1 MKKALLVIVTA
12 IGLSGCASSSGKPVE
27 VVNADRAGGVVTI
40 GYVNSE
46 NLPLM
51 DDGSKAR
58 WGDAVGIATR
68 VCSKWG
74 YESAEE
80 LTPHARTEGQRNM
93 YGQLMNGSVTKQYQ
107 CLGGNVK

>member
-1 MKKALLVIVTA
+1 MKKLLVLLGTVMVLA
-12 IGLSGCASSSGKPVE
+12 GCATSTGKPVE
-27 VVNADRAGGVVTI
+27 VVNADRAGGVVTV

-80 LTPHARTEGQRNM
+80 LTPHARTEGQRNGF
-93 YGQLMNGSVTKQYQ
+93 GQLLNGSVTKQYQ
-107 CLGGNVK
+107 CLGGAVK

>member
-1 MKKALLVIVTA
+1 MKKAFSLFGVVMILA
-12 IGLSGCASSSGKPVE
+12 SCATSTGKPVE
-27 VVNADRAGGVVTI
+27 VVNADRAGGVVTV
-40 GYVNSE
+40 GFVNSQ

-58 WGDAVGIATR
+58 WSDAVGIATR

-80 LTPHARTEGQRNM
+80 LTPHARTEGQRNGF
-93 YGQLMNGSVTKQYQ
+93 GQLLNGSITKQYQ
-107 CLGGNVK
+107 CYGGSVK

>member
-1 MKKALLVIVTA
+1 MKKTLLVVATA
-12 IGLSGCASSSGKPVE
+12 LTLAGCATSTGKPVE
-27 VVNADRAGGVVTI
+27 VVNADRAGGVVTV

-58 WGDAVGIATR
+58 WGEAIGIATN
-68 VCSKWG
+68 VCRKWG
-74 YESAEE
+74 YESADE
-80 LTPHARTEGQRNM
+80 LTPHARTEGQRNGW
-93 YGQLMNGSVTKQYQ
+93 GQLLNGSITKQYQ